1 MGISTITYVPPV
13 RRSSRPA
20 NIDYEQFEAAVALS
34 EEGRF
39 AEALGKVLAHL
50 FPGAEIPD
58 LAAAPFAFTQ
68 GSSRVS
74 VRVDGGDLVV
84 TVPLVSLPS
93 GGTAIAALRFVL
105 SKMSSTGQLHQP
117 RLRGDAIHLEFRD
130 KLTRMHPHKVLEVVR
145 RIAQSADYNDDLLI
159 GQFQATALERAP
171 IEPLDA
177 DEEARA
183 LDIWQRHW
191 HDVEELTHEAQRKR
205 SVWFLN
211 ELTAYAQ
218 HHIRFALPLQG
229 YLATRL
235 GDASAIYNDTDVD
248 PSKREA
254 ALVKHVKEMKAVSAD
269 EIKRDLGH
277 ASYALSPYADGTP
290 QKIGEYFG
298 PGNYMETIDKLRKT
312 GSPMDAALALIG
324 THVYLLARHAWPE
337 EIEAALKHG
346 LEQAS
351 GKPWR
356 EAAGVLFEHAEH
368 LVETYGGDEEEEG
381 DEEGDEEDGDEA
393 EESEEDAS

>member
-1 MGISTITYVPPV
+1 MAISTITYAPPV
-13 RRSSRPA
+13 RRSTRPA

-34 EEGRF
+34 DEGRF

-50 FPGAEIPD
+50 FPTAEIPD
-58 LAAAPFAFTQ
+58 LAAAPFSFAQ

-74 VRVDGGDLVV
+74 IQVDGGELVV
-84 TVPLVSLPS
+84 SVPLVALPA

-105 SKMSSTGQLHQP
+105 TKMSSTGQLHQP

-130 KLTRMHPHKVLEVVR
+130 KVTRMHPAKVLEVVR
-145 RIAQSADYNDDLLI
+145 RIAQAADYNDDLLI
-159 GQFQATALERAP
+159 GQFQATALDRAP
-171 IEPLDA
+171 IEPLDD
-177 DEEARA
+177 DEQRRA
-183 LDIWQRHW
+183 VEIWQSHW

-218 HHIRFALPLQG
+218 HNIKFKLPIQG
-229 YLATRL
+229 YLTTRL
-235 GDASAIYNDTDVD
+235 GEASSMYNDTDVD

-254 ALVKHVKEMKAVSAD
+254 MLVKHIKEMKAVTAD
-269 EIKRDLGH
+269 ELKRDLGH
-277 ASYALSPYADGTP
+277 ATYALSPLSDGTA
-290 QKIGEYFG
+290 QTISEYFG
-298 PGNYMETIDKLRKT
+298 PGHYMETIDKLRKT

-324 THVYLLARHAWPE
+324 THTYLLARYAWPE
-337 EIEAALKHG
+337 EVETALQHG

-356 EAAGVLFEHAEH
+356 DAAAALFEHAEH
-368 LVETYGGDEEEEG
+368 LVATFVEDDEEGGGEDEEEE
-381 DEEGDEEDGDEA
+381 DED
-393 EESEEDAS
+393 ESEEEAS